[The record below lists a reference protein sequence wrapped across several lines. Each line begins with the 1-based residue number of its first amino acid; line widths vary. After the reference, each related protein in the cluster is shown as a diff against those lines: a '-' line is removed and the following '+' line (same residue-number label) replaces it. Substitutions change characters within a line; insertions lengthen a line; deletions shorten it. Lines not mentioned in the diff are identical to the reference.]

1 SRQFLSARILGQSP
15 PISTFF
21 LPSEVAKLLKNCPFL
36 NCLTK
41 FFISLIQYL
50 QNRTG
55 INVIEQVHGNF
66 LQKALFERSSR
77 SFPLQADDK
86 NSFTWKEKKGTFLY
100 QSSHTRSG

>member
-1 SRQFLSARILGQSP
+1 MPDNTL
-15 PISTFF
+15 
-21 LPSEVAKLLKNCPFL
+21 EVAKPILFKLFNEILYFV
-36 NCLTK
+36 NTV
-41 FFISLIQYL
+41 F

-66 LQKALFERSSR
+66 LQKALFERGYR

-86 NSFTWKEKKGTFLY
+86 NYFTWKEIKKGTFLY